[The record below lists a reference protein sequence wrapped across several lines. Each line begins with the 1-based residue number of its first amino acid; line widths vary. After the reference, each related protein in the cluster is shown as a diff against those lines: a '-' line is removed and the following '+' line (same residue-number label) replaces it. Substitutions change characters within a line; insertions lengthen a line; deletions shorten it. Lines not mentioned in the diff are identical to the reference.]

1 MGKSAPRMRLFA
13 GVSLSTLAVVL
24 GVGGSARAESNDAE
38 IKALR
43 AQVEQLTR
51 TVDKLMAVQAESSAD
66 AKAAKKQASQAEA
79 NAAQAKANAAQAKAN
94 AADAQAK
101 SSTMP
106 VKSVWEV
113 DDCSGHRFLEHKSGK
128 DLTFYTH
135 CGEITLYGQL
145 DVSLDGATKNAKSG
159 PVIQNPPNQLGNN
172 GDTPVGNFG
181 WMPDISTNISYL
193 GVRGFQRLPTHD
205 FNFVYQF
212 EAGVDISVTPGTRQ
226 TNSNLSNSVNGALF
240 SRNSYIGLASSQW
253 GAIKIGKTDA
263 PYKNSTA
270 AFNPFVGTWGDYAVI
285 MGNSGGDNRVE
296 FGTRLSH
303 SIWYESPIFGGLQ
316 FNVLFSPG
324 QNRATDSS
332 NLPSGE
338 SDCAGGNDPT
348 SGGNPL
354 LNCSDG
360 AFSNAVSTN
369 LSYTNGP
376 LYMTAAAEWHQKVNR
391 SSDIAGA
398 YVGGPGFDPTQ
409 GPNCSAITNPLGQQL
424 CFQDTANEW
433 AAKYGIMYTFPT
445 KTTIGGIVEYLHRD
459 VPADL
464 AFQNERQRWGTWL
477 VVSQE
482 LSPIDSLHFGW
493 AHAFKSPGNPG
504 QHNDTTGVLNDGLS
518 TAYGGPNQ
526 NQSDMVTAEWKH
538 KFSENL
544 IWYSIAAATFN
555 GPDAHY
561 DLGAGGRSV
570 TTDCHDAVN
579 TTGGITSG
587 PHCWTG
593 TTLVGVS
600 TGLQW
605 KF

>member
-1 MGKSAPRMRLFA
+1 MRLYV
-13 GVSLSTLAVVL
+13 GVSLSALILVL
-24 GVGGSARAESNDAE
+24 STGGSAKAESNDPE
-38 IKALR
+38 VKALK

-51 TVDKLMAVQAESSAD
+51 TVNKLMAAQAENAAD
-66 AKAAKKQASQAEA
+66 ARAAKKQASQAETQ
-79 NAAQAKANAAQAKAN
+79 AAQAKAT
-94 AADAQAK
+94 AADAHAK
-101 SSTMP
+101 SSQVP
-106 VKSVWEV
+106 VKGGWDI
-113 DDCSGHRFLEHKSGK
+113 DDCSGHRFLEHKPGK

-135 CGEITLYGQL
+135 CGEITAYGQL
-145 DVSLDGATKNAKSG
+145 DVSFDGATKNAKSG
-159 PVIQNPPNQLGNN
+159 PVAPDGT
-172 GDTPVGNFG
+172 TPIGNFG

-193 GVRGFQRLPTHD
+193 GARGFQRLPLHD

-212 EAGVDISVTPGTRQ
+212 EAGVDISVTPGIRQ

-240 SRNSYIGLASSQW
+240 SRNSYIGLASPEW

-270 AFNPFVGTWGDYAVI
+270 AFNPFVGTWGDYAVV

-303 SIWYESPIFGGLQ
+303 SIWYESPKINGFQ
-316 FNVLFSPG
+316 FNLLYSPG
-324 QNRATDSS
+324 QNRDNDSS

-354 LNCSDG
+354 ISCSDG
-360 AFSNAVSTN
+360 AWNNVVSAN

-376 LYMTAAAEWHQKVNR
+376 LYMTAAGEWHQSVNR
-391 SSDIAGA
+391 QSDLAGA
-398 YVGGPGFDPTQ
+398 YGVPITFTTQ
-409 GPNCSAITNPLGQQL
+409 NCSAFLTAPGAVDGGIAQQQ
-424 CFQDTANEW
+424 CANDVANEW
-433 AAKYGIMYTFPT
+433 AAKGGIMYQFAT
-445 KTTIGGIVEYLHRD
+445 KTTIGAVVEYMHRD

-464 AFQNERQRWGTWL
+464 AFQNERTRWGTWL

-482 LSPIDSLHFGW
+482 LGPLDSVYFGW
-493 AHAFKSPGNPG
+493 AHAFRSPGNPG
-504 QHNDTTGVLNDGLS
+504 QHNDS
-518 TAYGGPNQ
+518 TLVTANGATFGPNQ
-526 NQSDMVTAEWKH
+526 NQADMVTAEWKH
-538 KFSENL
+538 KFSDNL
-544 IWYSIAAATFN
+544 IWYNIVAATFN

-570 TTDCHDAVN
+570 TTDCHDA
-579 TTGGITSG
+579 TGASGGLTSA

-605 KF
+605 RF

>member
-1 MGKSAPRMRLFA
+1 MGDSSRRMRLYA
-13 GVSLSTLAVVL
+13 GVSLSALILVL
-24 GVGGSARAESNDAE
+24 SVGGSAKAESNDPE
-38 IKALR
+38 VKALK

-51 TVDKLMAVQAESSAD
+51 TVNRLMDAQAQNSAD
-66 AKAAKKQASQAEA
+66 AKAAKKQASQAEVQ
-79 NAAQAKANAAQAKAN
+79 AAQAKAT
-94 AADAQAK
+94 AADAHAK
-101 SSTMP
+101 SSQVP
-106 VKSVWEV
+106 VKAGVWDI
-113 DDCSGHRFLEHKSGK
+113 DDCSGHRFLEHKPGK

-145 DVSLDGATKNAKSG
+145 DVSFDGATKNAKSG
-159 PVIQNPPNQLGNN
+159 PVAPDGT
-172 GDTPVGNFG
+172 TPIGNFG

-193 GVRGFQRLPTHD
+193 GARGFQRLPFHD

-212 EAGVDISVTPGTRQ
+212 EAGVDISVTPGIRQ

-270 AFNPFVGTWGDYAVI
+270 AFNPFVGTWGDYAVV

-303 SIWYESPIFGGLQ
+303 SIWYESPKIYGFQ
-316 FNVLFSPG
+316 FNLLYSPG
-324 QNRATDSS
+324 QNRDNDSS

-354 LNCSDG
+354 ISCSDG
-360 AFSNAVSTN
+360 AWNNVVSAN

-376 LYMTAAAEWHQKVNR
+376 LYMTAAGEWHQSVNR
-391 SSDIAGA
+391 QSDLAGA
-398 YVGGPGFDPTQ
+398 YGVPITFATQ
-409 GPNCSAITNPLGQQL
+409 NCSAFLTAPGAVDGGIAQQQ
-424 CFQDTANEW
+424 CANDVANEW
-433 AAKYGIMYTFPT
+433 AAKGGIMYQFAT
-445 KTTIGGIVEYLHRD
+445 KTTVGAVVEYMHRD

-464 AFQNERQRWGTWL
+464 AFQNERTRWGTWL

-482 LSPIDSLHFGW
+482 LTPLDSLYFGW
-493 AHAFKSPGNPG
+493 AHAFRSPGNPG
-504 QHNDTTGVLNDGLS
+504 QHNDS
-518 TAYGGPNQ
+518 TLVTANGAAFGPNQ
-526 NQSDMVTAEWKH
+526 NQADMVTAEWKH
-538 KFSENL
+538 KLSDNL
-544 IWYSIAAATFN
+544 IWYNIVAATFN
-555 GPDAHY
+555 GADAHY

-570 TTDCHDAVN
+570 TTDCHDA
-579 TTGGITSG
+579 TGVSGGLTSA

-605 KF
+605 RF

>member
-1 MGKSAPRMRLFA
+1 MGNSSRRMRLYA
-13 GVSLSTLAVVL
+13 GVSLSALILVL
-24 GVGGSARAESNDAE
+24 SAGGSAKAESNDPE
-38 IKALR
+38 VQALK

-51 TVDKLMAVQAESSAD
+51 TVNRLMDAQAQNAAD
-66 AKAAKKQASQAEA
+66 AKAAKKQAGQAEA
-79 NAAQAKANAAQAKAN
+79 QAAQAKAT
-94 AADAQAK
+94 AADAHAK
-101 SSTMP
+101 SSQTP
-106 VKSVWEV
+106 VKGGVWDI
-113 DDCSGHRFLEHKSGK
+113 DDCSGHRFLEHKPGK

-145 DVSLDGATKNAKSG
+145 DVSFDGATKNAKSG
-159 PVIQNPPNQLGNN
+159 PVAPDGT
-172 GDTPVGNFG
+172 TPIGNFG

-193 GVRGFQRLPTHD
+193 GARGFQRLPLHD

-212 EAGVDISVTPGTRQ
+212 EAGVDISVTPGIRQ

-270 AFNPFVGTWGDYAVI
+270 AFNPFVGTWGDYAVV

-303 SIWYESPIFGGLQ
+303 SIWYESPKIYGFQ
-316 FNVLFSPG
+316 FNLLYSPG
-324 QNRATDSS
+324 QNRDNDSS

-354 LNCSDG
+354 ISCSDG
-360 AFSNAVSTN
+360 AWNNVVSGN

-376 LYMTAAAEWHQKVNR
+376 LYMTAAGEWHQSVNR
-391 SSDIAGA
+391 QSDLAGA
-398 YVGGPGFDPTQ
+398 YGVPLTFTTQ
-409 GPNCSAITNPLGQQL
+409 NCSAFLTAPGAVDGGIAQQQ
-424 CFQDTANEW
+424 CANDVANEW
-433 AAKYGIMYTFPT
+433 AAKAGIMYQFAT
-445 KTTIGGIVEYLHRD
+445 KTTVGAVVEYMHRD

-464 AFQNERQRWGTWL
+464 AFQNERTRWGTWL

-482 LSPIDSLHFGW
+482 LTPLDSLYFGW
-493 AHAFKSPGNPG
+493 AHAFRSPGNPG
-504 QHNDTTGVLNDGLS
+504 QHNDSTLVTTNG
-518 TAYGGPNQ
+518 AAFGPNQ
-526 NQSDMVTAEWKH
+526 NQADMVTAEWKH
-538 KFSENL
+538 KLSDNL
-544 IWYSIAAATFN
+544 IWYNIVAATFN

-570 TTDCHDAVN
+570 TTDCHDA
-579 TTGGITSG
+579 TGVSGGLTSA

-600 TGLQW
+600 SGLQW
-605 KF
+605 RF

>member
-1 MGKSAPRMRLFA
+1 MGDSSRRMRLYA
-13 GVSLSTLAVVL
+13 GVSLSALILVL
-24 GVGGSARAESNDAE
+24 GAGASAKAESNDPE
-38 IKALR
+38 VQALK

-51 TVDKLMAVQAESSAD
+51 TVNKLMDAQAQNAAD
-66 AKAAKKQASQAEA
+66 AKAAKKQAGQAEA
-79 NAAQAKANAAQAKAN
+79 QAAQAKAT
-94 AADAQAK
+94 AADAHAK
-101 SSTMP
+101 SSQMP
-106 VKSVWEV
+106 VKGGVWDI
-113 DDCSGHRFLEHKSGK
+113 DDCSGHRFLEHKPGK

-145 DVSLDGATKNAKSG
+145 DVSFDGATKNAKSG
-159 PVIQNPPNQLGNN
+159 PVAPDGT
-172 GDTPVGNFG
+172 TPIGNFG

-193 GVRGFQRLPTHD
+193 GARGFQRLPMHD

-212 EAGVDISVTPGTRQ
+212 EAGVDISVTPGIRQ

-240 SRNSYIGLASSQW
+240 SRNSYIGLASSEW

-270 AFNPFVGTWGDYAVI
+270 AFNPFVGTWGDYAAV

-303 SIWYESPIFGGLQ
+303 SIWYESPKIYGFQ
-316 FNVLFSPG
+316 FNLLYSPG
-324 QNRATDSS
+324 QNRDNDSS

-354 LNCSDG
+354 ISCSDG
-360 AFSNAVSTN
+360 AWNNVVSAN

-376 LYMTAAAEWHQKVNR
+376 LYMTAAGEWHQSVNR
-391 SSDIAGA
+391 QSDLAGA
-398 YVGGPGFDPTQ
+398 YGVPITFTTQ
-409 GPNCSAITNPLGQQL
+409 NCSAFLTAPGAIPGGAIDGGVAQQQ
-424 CFQDTANEW
+424 CAQDVANEW
-433 AAKYGIMYTFPT
+433 AAKGGIMYQFAT
-445 KTTIGGIVEYLHRD
+445 KTTVGAVVEYMHRD

-464 AFQNERQRWGTWL
+464 AFQNERTRWGTWL

-482 LSPIDSLHFGW
+482 LGPLDSVYFGW
-493 AHAFKSPGNPG
+493 AHAFRSPGNPG
-504 QHNDTTGVLNDGLS
+504 QHNDS
-518 TAYGGPNQ
+518 TLVTANNAAFGPNQ
-526 NQSDMVTAEWKH
+526 NQADMVTAEWKH
-538 KFSENL
+538 KLSDNL
-544 IWYSIAAATFN
+544 IWYNIVAATFN
-555 GPDAHY
+555 GADAHY

-570 TTDCHDAVN
+570 TTDCHDA
-579 TTGGITSG
+579 TGVSGGLTSG

-600 TGLQW
+600 SGLQW
-605 KF
+605 RF

>member
-1 MGKSAPRMRLFA
+1 MGNSSRRMRLYA
-13 GVSLSTLAVVL
+13 GVSLSALILVL
-24 GVGGSARAESNDAE
+24 SAGGSAKAESNDPE
-38 IKALR
+38 VQALK

-51 TVDKLMAVQAESSAD
+51 TVNRLMDAQAQNAAD
-66 AKAAKKQASQAEA
+66 AKAAKKQAGQAEA
-79 NAAQAKANAAQAKAN
+79 QAAQAKAT
-94 AADAQAK
+94 AADAHAK
-101 SSTMP
+101 SSQTP
-106 VKSVWEV
+106 VKGGVWDI
-113 DDCSGHRFLEHKSGK
+113 DDCSGHRFLEHKPGK

-145 DVSLDGATKNAKSG
+145 DVSFDGATKNAKSG
-159 PVIQNPPNQLGNN
+159 PVAPDGT
-172 GDTPVGNFG
+172 TPIGNFG

-193 GVRGFQRLPTHD
+193 GARGFQRLPLHD

-212 EAGVDISVTPGTRQ
+212 EAGVDISVTPGIRQ

-270 AFNPFVGTWGDYAVI
+270 AFNPFVGTWGDYAVV

-303 SIWYESPIFGGLQ
+303 SIWYKSPKIYGFQ
-316 FNVLFSPG
+316 FNLLYSPG
-324 QNRATDSS
+324 QNRDNDSS
-332 NLPSGE
+332 NLPSGK

-354 LNCSDG
+354 ISCSDG
-360 AFSNAVSTN
+360 AWNNVVSGN

-376 LYMTAAAEWHQKVNR
+376 LYMTAAGEWHQSVNR
-391 SSDIAGA
+391 QSDLAGA
-398 YVGGPGFDPTQ
+398 YGVPLTFTTQ
-409 GPNCSAITNPLGQQL
+409 NCSAFLTAPGAVDGGIAQQQ
-424 CFQDTANEW
+424 CANDVANEW
-433 AAKYGIMYTFPT
+433 AAKAGIMYQFAT
-445 KTTIGGIVEYLHRD
+445 KTTVGAVVEYMHRD

-464 AFQNERQRWGTWL
+464 AFQNERTRWGTWL

-482 LSPIDSLHFGW
+482 LTPLDSLYFGW
-493 AHAFKSPGNPG
+493 AHAFRSPGNPG
-504 QHNDTTGVLNDGLS
+504 QHNDSTLVTTNG
-518 TAYGGPNQ
+518 AAFGPNQ
-526 NQSDMVTAEWKH
+526 NQADMVTAEWKH
-538 KFSENL
+538 KLSDNL
-544 IWYSIAAATFN
+544 IWYNIVAATFN

-570 TTDCHDAVN
+570 TTDCHDA
-579 TTGGITSG
+579 TGVSGGLTSA

-600 TGLQW
+600 SGLQW
-605 KF
+605 RF

>member
-1 MGKSAPRMRLFA
+1 MGDSSRRMRLCA
-13 GVSLSTLAVVL
+13 GVSLSALILVL
-24 GVGGSARAESNDAE
+24 SAGGSAKAESIDPE
-38 IKALR
+38 VQALK

-51 TVDKLMAVQAESSAD
+51 TVNRLMDAQAQNAAD
-66 AKAAKKQASQAEA
+66 AKAAKKQAGQAEA
-79 NAAQAKANAAQAKAN
+79 QAAQAKAT
-94 AADAQAK
+94 AADAHAK
-101 SSTMP
+101 SSQMP
-106 VKSVWEV
+106 VKGGVWDI
-113 DDCSGHRFLEHKSGK
+113 DDCSGHRFLEHKPGK

-145 DVSLDGATKNAKSG
+145 DVSFDGATKNAKSG
-159 PVIQNPPNQLGNN
+159 PVAPDGT
-172 GDTPVGNFG
+172 TPIGNFG

-193 GVRGFQRLPTHD
+193 GARGFQRLPLHD

-212 EAGVDISVTPGTRQ
+212 EAGVDISVTPGIRQ

-270 AFNPFVGTWGDYAVI
+270 AFNPFVGTWGDYAVV

-303 SIWYESPIFGGLQ
+303 SIWYKSPKIYGFQ
-316 FNVLFSPG
+316 FNLLYSPG
-324 QNRATDSS
+324 QNRDNDSS
-332 NLPSGE
+332 NLPSGK

-354 LNCSDG
+354 ISCSDG
-360 AFSNAVSTN
+360 AWNNVVSGN

-376 LYMTAAAEWHQKVNR
+376 LYMTAAGEWHQSVNR
-391 SSDIAGA
+391 QSDLAGA
-398 YVGGPGFDPTQ
+398 YGVPLTFATQ
-409 GPNCSAITNPLGQQL
+409 NCSAFLTAPGAVDGGIAQQQ
-424 CFQDTANEW
+424 CANDVANEW
-433 AAKYGIMYTFPT
+433 AAKAGIMYQFAT
-445 KTTIGGIVEYLHRD
+445 KTTVGAVVEYMHRD

-464 AFQNERQRWGTWL
+464 AFQNERTRWGTWL

-482 LSPIDSLHFGW
+482 LGPLDSLYFGW
-493 AHAFKSPGNPG
+493 AHAFRSPGNPG
-504 QHNDTTGVLNDGLS
+504 QHNNS
-518 TAYGGPNQ
+518 TLVTANGAAFGPNQ
-526 NQSDMVTAEWKH
+526 NQADMVTAEWKH
-538 KFSENL
+538 KLSDNL
-544 IWYSIAAATFN
+544 IWYNIVAATFN

-570 TTDCHDAVN
+570 TTDCHDA
-579 TTGGITSG
+579 TGVSGGLTSA

-600 TGLQW
+600 SGLQW
-605 KF
+605 RF

>member
-1 MGKSAPRMRLFA
+1 MGDSSRRMRLYA
-13 GVSLSTLAVVL
+13 GVSLSALILVL
-24 GVGGSARAESNDAE
+24 SVCGSAKAESNDPE
-38 IKALR
+38 VKALK

-51 TVDKLMAVQAESSAD
+51 TVNRLMDAQAQNAAD
-66 AKAAKKQASQAEA
+66 AKAAKKQASQAEVQ
-79 NAAQAKANAAQAKAN
+79 AAQAKAT
-94 AADAQAK
+94 AADAHAK
-101 SSTMP
+101 SSQVP
-106 VKSVWEV
+106 VKAGVWDI
-113 DDCSGHRFLEHKSGK
+113 DDCSGHRFLEHKPGK

-145 DVSLDGATKNAKSG
+145 DVSFDGATKNAKSG
-159 PVIQNPPNQLGNN
+159 PVAPDGT
-172 GDTPVGNFG
+172 TPIGNFG

-193 GVRGFQRLPTHD
+193 GARGFQRLALHD

-212 EAGVDISVTPGTRQ
+212 EAGVDISVTPGIRQ

-270 AFNPFVGTWGDYAVI
+270 AFNPFVGTWGDYAVV

-303 SIWYESPIFGGLQ
+303 SIWYESPKIYGFQ
-316 FNVLFSPG
+316 FNLLYSPG
-324 QNRATDSS
+324 QNRDNDSS

-354 LNCSDG
+354 ISCSDG
-360 AFSNAVSTN
+360 AWNNVVSAN

-376 LYMTAAAEWHQKVNR
+376 LYMTAAGEWHQSVNR
-391 SSDIAGA
+391 QSDLAGA
-398 YVGGPGFDPTQ
+398 YGVPITFATQ
-409 GPNCSAITNPLGQQL
+409 NCSAFLTAPGAVDGGIAQQQ
-424 CFQDTANEW
+424 CANDVANEW
-433 AAKYGIMYTFPT
+433 AAKGGIMYQFAT
-445 KTTIGGIVEYLHRD
+445 KTTVGAVVEYMHRD

-464 AFQNERQRWGTWL
+464 AFQNERTRWGTWL

-482 LSPIDSLHFGW
+482 LTPLDSLYFGW
-493 AHAFKSPGNPG
+493 AHAFRSPGNPG
-504 QHNDTTGVLNDGLS
+504 QHNDS
-518 TAYGGPNQ
+518 TLVTANGAAFGPNQ
-526 NQSDMVTAEWKH
+526 NQADMVTAEWKH
-538 KFSENL
+538 KLSDNL
-544 IWYSIAAATFN
+544 IWYNIVAATFN

-570 TTDCHDAVN
+570 TTDCHDA
-579 TTGGITSG
+579 TGVSGGLTSA

-600 TGLQW
+600 SGLQW
-605 KF
+605 RF

>member
-1 MGKSAPRMRLFA
+1 MGDSTRSMRLYA
-13 GVSLSTLAVVL
+13 GVSLSALIIAL
-24 GVGGSARAESNDAE
+24 SASGSAKAESSDPE
-38 IKALR
+38 VKALK

-51 TVDKLMAVQAESSAD
+51 TVNRLMDAQAQNSAD

-79 NAAQAKANAAQAKAN
+79 QAAQAKAT
-94 AADAQAK
+94 AADAHAK
-101 SSTMP
+101 SSQIP
-106 VKSVWEV
+106 VKGGVWDI
-113 DDCSGHRFLEHKSGK
+113 DDCSGHRFLEHKIGK

-145 DVSLDGATKNAKSG
+145 DVSFDGATKNAKSG
-159 PVIQNPPNQLGNN
+159 PVAPDGT
-172 GDTPVGNFG
+172 TPIGNFG

-193 GVRGFQRLPTHD
+193 GARGFQRLPLHD

-212 EAGVDISVTPGTRQ
+212 EAGVDISVTPGIRQ

-270 AFNPFVGTWGDYAVI
+270 AFNPFVGTWGDYATV

-303 SIWYESPIFGGLQ
+303 SIWYESPKIYGFQ
-316 FNVLFSPG
+316 FNLLYSPG
-324 QNRATDSS
+324 QNRDNDSS
-332 NLPSGE
+332 NLPSGK

-354 LNCSDG
+354 ISCSDG
-360 AFSNAVSTN
+360 AWNNVVSAN

-376 LYMTAAAEWHQKVNR
+376 LYMTAAGEWHQSVNR
-391 SSDIAGA
+391 QSDLAGA
-398 YVGGPGFDPTQ
+398 YGVPITFTTQ
-409 GPNCSAITNPLGQQL
+409 NCSAFLTAPGAVDGGIAQQQ
-424 CFQDTANEW
+424 CANDVANEW
-433 AAKYGIMYTFPT
+433 AAKGGIMYQFAT
-445 KTTIGGIVEYLHRD
+445 KTTIGAVVEYMHRD

-464 AFQNERQRWGTWL
+464 AFQNERTRWGTWL

-482 LSPIDSLHFGW
+482 LTPLDSLYFGW
-493 AHAFKSPGNPG
+493 AHAFRSPGNPG
-504 QHNDTTGVLNDGLS
+504 QHNDS
-518 TAYGGPNQ
+518 TLVTANGAAFGPNQ
-526 NQSDMVTAEWKH
+526 NQADMVTAEWKH
-538 KFSENL
+538 KLSDNL
-544 IWYSIAAATFN
+544 IWYNIAAATFN
-555 GPDAHY
+555 GADAHY

-570 TTDCHDAVN
+570 TTDCHDA
-579 TTGGITSG
+579 TGVSGGLTSA

-605 KF
+605 RF